1 MKKPL
6 YSALISASIITG
18 VLSLF
23 FHGYIA
29 LSLSVIAST
38 LALIM
43 LGRSKAIIGLFILVL
58 IVGSYIGVDYVIEN
72 LPVFPNFSNFYGER
86 PYEARKLKH
95 YLKDFKLLEKSQQFP
110 DVEELEV
117 LGKNIEISFS
127 SSGDM
132 VVDEGMYFRRIG
144 KKLEVYSKKGGRV
157 RLSNIKHL
165 EIDGYNMSVTG
176 KGVIER
182 LEINGMNNNISFED
196 DSYLDFE
203 LNGFSNSV
211 NLTLNHLG
219 NFEINGASNLVKLR
233 FKSTKSGRVR
243 VEISGTGNNTEV
255 ILEKNSDIRIVKEVN
270 PSFMND
276 LQVITND
283 ND

>member
-6 YSALISASIITG
+6 YSMLISASVITG

-23 FHGYIA
+23 FHGHVA
-29 LSLSVIAST
+29 LFLSVIASV

-43 LGRSKAIIGLFILVL
+43 LGRLKTIIGLFILFL
-58 IVGSYIGVDYVIEN
+58 IVGSYIGVDYAIEN
-72 LPVFPNFSNFYGER
+72 LTIFPNFSNFYGER
-86 PYEARKLKH
+86 SYKAKKLKH
-95 YLKDFKLLEKSQQFP
+95 YLKDFKLLERSQQFS
-110 DVEELEV
+110 DVEDLEV
-117 LGKNIEISFS
+117 LGKNIEISFDS
-127 SSGDM
+127 SSDV

-144 KKLEVYSKKGGRV
+144 KKLEVYSKKGGSV
-157 RLSNIKHL
+157 RLSNIKYL
-165 EIDGYNMSVTG
+165 EIDGYNMSIIG

-182 LEINGMNNNISFED
+182 LEINGMNNNVSFED

-233 FKSTKSGRVR
+233 FKSVKFGSVR
-243 VEISGTGNNTEV
+243 VEISGTGNDAKV
-255 ILEKNSDIRIVKEVN
+255 ILDRNSDIRIVKEVN

-276 LQVITND
+276 LQVVKDD